1 MVDKSKTREFVDQ
14 VVDGD
19 NITAGETFKTVMQDK
34 QLDAIDLKRVE
45 AQLDWLNQEPE
56 PNTGE

>member
-1 MVDKSKTREFVDQ
+1 MVDNKKAREFVDQ

-19 NITAGETFKTVMQDK
+19 NIAAGETFSNLMKDK

-45 AQLDWLNQEPE
+45 TQLDWINQQQNQAEE
-56 PNTGE
+56 